1 MAEVNNLIG
10 KEIPTFLDKSND
22 QIEFFKK
29 NASDL
34 FDSKYLCR
42 LYFIEVLIFIAN
54 IYLFIK
60 KQLSMPLIQQLIPS
74 KSQKLLLKNLTMIFQ
89 LVNNLNFFLFKCH

>member
-1 MAEVNNLIG
+1 MKRLATIILFFTNQNSSIAVRKIPNIYKNKVAEVNNLIG
-10 KEIPTFLDKSND
+10 KEIPTFLHKSND

-42 LYFIEVLIFIAN
+42 LYCI
-54 IYLFIK
+54 
-60 KQLSMPLIQQLIPS
+60 
-74 KSQKLLLKNLTMIFQ
+74 
-89 LVNNLNFFLFKCH
+89 